1 MSLVSYRCPKTS
13 KEVRTGIDTD
23 ATALAKMKT
32 LKVGVVCPHCL
43 EGHIVTAD
51 SMFFS
56 FEMAS
61 AIGPALFNSHP

>member
-23 ATALAKMKT
+23 TTALAKMKT
-32 LKVGVVCPHCL
+32 LKVGVVCPHCP

-56 FEMAS
+56 FEVAS
-61 AIGPALFNSHP
+61 TTQPALFNRHA

>member
-23 ATALAKMKT
+23 TTALAKMKT
-32 LKVGVVCPHCL
+32 LKVGVVCPHCP

-56 FEMAS
+56 FEMPS
-61 AIGPALFNSHP
+61 ATGPARFNSHP